1 MRSAKLMEWSS
12 SIVRVIVLLSVAAG
26 LRVGV
31 LADGPN
37 NPPAATPP
45 SAAQASSSDDLLST
59 PVPAAKPTPAP
70 AAGDDLL
77 DTAVAPSTAPTA
89 EKSEAASNLE
99 TTTSDEAIKAHKKL
113 FLEKRFPSATTCGVC
128 HPTQFRQWSVSSH
141 AYGQLSP
148 VFNAMQATIVQET
161 SGTNGDFCIRC
172 HTQVGMQLKEA
183 VLMSNLDRD
192 PASREGITCIVCHRV
207 KNDYG
212 KVSGRTSI
220 VEGDVFQ
227 PVFGPTGNKNLKLVL
242 AHADDYKVVTKP
254 GEPGRGIH
262 ADVVKFDIL
271 TKPAFC
277 GMCHDVN
284 LLNGFRLEEAFSQF
298 KNTAA
303 DKRGES
309 CQDCHMGLIP
319 GKASGF
325 AFGPA
330 ADVGGKTTPPRQLTN
345 HMFAGPDYS
354 IVHPGMF
361 PHNAKAQQM
370 ASLREWLQFDYKA
383 GWGTD
388 AFENHLPAGY
398 TFPDRWK
405 SIDDRYDAR
414 AIINDQFAL
423 LGEIRQQR
431 FQILRRGYQLGDFVV
446 LKNDAQHLS
455 FKVQVV
461 NGTDGHGVPTGFDAE
476 RMSFLQITVRDAT
489 GAVVFR
495 SGDRDPNGD
504 VRDLHSA
511 YVVKNEL
518 PLDTQL
524 FALQSKFITTNLRG
538 GEREQLLAVNYSVDP
553 LPYIRPNT
561 SPGILVAQPIGA
573 RKQAKVLPPRSS
585 RWAVY
590 HVPAEN
596 LTGQAPYTVN
606 IRFIAQMVP
615 VNLLQEICVTGLDYG
630 LNPREV
636 ADRIV
641 KGGHVLWDR
650 TLVIPQDTT
659 HPINLAP
666 TEEEIMAPPP
676 PGEVTEPAPALPPK
690 ITELARPA
698 VVPPQKL

>member
-1 MRSAKLMEWSS
+1 MERNAD
-12 SIVRVIVLLSVAAG
+12 IIKFAVFLFCAIG
-26 LRVGV
+26 LCGDAW
-31 LADGPN
+31 ADGPN
-37 NPPAATPP
+37 AAPATTPAA
-45 SAAQASSSDDLLST
+45 SASASSDDLLST
-59 PVPAAKPTPAP
+59 PAPAAKPAS
-70 AAGDDLL
+70 GDDLL
-77 DTAVAPSTAPTA
+77 DTAAPPSTAPTA
-89 EKSEAASNLE
+89 DKAQTSAELE
-99 TTTSDEAIKAHKKL
+99 TTTNEEAIKAHKKL
-113 FLEKRFPSATTCGVC
+113 FLEKRFPSATTCGEC

-148 VFNAMQATIVQET
+148 VFNAMQATIVAET
-161 SGTNGDFCIRC
+161 NGTNGDFCIRC

-183 VLMSNLDRD
+183 VLMTNLDRD
-192 PASREGITCIVCHRV
+192 PASREGITCIVCHRI
-207 KNDYG
+207 KYDYG

-227 PVFGPTGNKNLKLVL
+227 PVFGPTGNKNLKMVL

-262 ADVVKFDIL
+262 GDVVKFDIL

-277 GMCHDVN
+277 GECHDVN

-298 KNTAA
+298 KNGAA

-330 ADVGGKTTPPRQLTN
+330 AIIGGKPTPSRQLTN

-388 AFENHLPAGY
+388 AFEKHLPAGC

-405 SIDDRYDAR
+405 SVDDRYDAR
-414 AIINDQFAL
+414 AIINDQFGL
-423 LGEIRQQR
+423 LGAIKQQR
-431 FQILRRGYQLGDFVV
+431 YQILRRGYQLGDFVV
-446 LKNDAQHLS
+446 LKNDAHDLK

-476 RMSFLQITVRDAT
+476 RMSFLQVTVRDAA
-489 GAVVFR
+489 GAVIFQ

-511 YVVKNEL
+511 YVIKNEL

-561 SPGILVAQPIGA
+561 SPGILVAQPVGA
-573 RKQAKVLPPRSS
+573 RKQAKILPPKSW

-590 HVPAEN
+590 HVPEKN

-606 IRFIAQMVP
+606 IRFISQMVP
-615 VNLLQEICVTGLDYG
+615 VNLLQEICQEGLDYD
-630 LNPREV
+630 LTPREV

-650 TLVIPQDTT
+650 TLVIPQETSR
-659 HPINLAP
+659 PISLAP

-676 PGEVTEPAPALPPK
+676 PGEVTEPTAAPKLTMLSPSD
-690 ITELARPA
+690 LAPR
-698 VVPPQKL
+698 